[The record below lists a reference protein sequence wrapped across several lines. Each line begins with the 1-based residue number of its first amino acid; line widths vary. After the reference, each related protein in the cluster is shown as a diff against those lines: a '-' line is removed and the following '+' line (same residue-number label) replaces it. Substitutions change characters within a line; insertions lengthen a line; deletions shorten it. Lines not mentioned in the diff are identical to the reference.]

1 MKRKKDYVMI
11 NGKKEYFTP
20 LELIDP
26 YPTLSKRDVVKDFFL
41 VEKDGEPYIT
51 IDETKLFINS
61 IYKDI
66 EPSNG
71 YFINENGKPYIL
83 RKNVILLGAFVDS
96 SKENDD
102 KS

>member
-1 MKRKKDYVMI
+1 MKKKKDYVMI

-26 YPTLSKRDVVKDFFL
+26 YPTLSEEIIEDFFL
-41 VEKDGEPYIT
+41 VEKGGEPYIT

-66 EPSNG
+66 EPNNG
-71 YFINENGKPYIL
+71 YFIDENGKQYIL
-83 RKNVILLGAFVDS
+83 RENVRLLGVFVDS

>member
-1 MKRKKDYVMI
+1 MKKKKDYIMI
-11 NGKKEYFTP
+11 NGKKECFTL

-26 YPTLSKRDVVKDFFL
+26 YPTLSKRDVV
-41 VEKDGEPYIT
+41 GEPYIT

-71 YFINENGKPYIL
+71 YFINENSKPYIL